1 MRAEVFLAA
10 SHLLVVLERN
20 LLRLTGYLWIL
31 TAVVYNGWGGGCFQS
46 AFQKVSPAMGIFLL
60 FREEEPTTVLCSEN
74 QACEK
79 DWALLSYKPF

>member
-1 MRAEVFLAA
+1 MHAEVFLAA

-20 LLRLTGYLWIL
+20 LSRLTGYLWIL
-31 TAVVYNGWGGGCFQS
+31 TAVVYKGWGGCCFQS

-60 FREEEPTTVLCSEN
+60 FWGEGPTTVLCSDN

-79 DWALLSYKPF
+79 GRAPLSYKPF